1 MEKKGT
7 KRDVVLMNSAAA
19 LVVAGKA
26 KDFRGGAAIAAEAID
41 SGAAI
46 KKLEEIKRYRT
57 RLLKVRASLYR
68 LRVFSGHHHDA
79 RYA

>member
-1 MEKKGT
+1 MSNARITLSILNGEKGP

-46 KKLEEIKRYRT
+46 KKLEEIK
-57 RLLKVRASLYR
+57 KVSNSL
-68 LRVFSGHHHDA
+68 
-79 RYA
+79 